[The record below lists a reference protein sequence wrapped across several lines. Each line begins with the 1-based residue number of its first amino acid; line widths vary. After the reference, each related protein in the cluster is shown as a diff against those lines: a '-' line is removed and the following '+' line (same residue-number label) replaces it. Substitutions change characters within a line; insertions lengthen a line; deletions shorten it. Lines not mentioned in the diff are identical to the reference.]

1 MLIWKMMAICHSE
14 NGCDKMME
22 GQRLMV
28 KKPIRNLRS
37 DKPVPPRLCD
47 VVVDGDDVTLQF
59 KTGKN
64 EFESMPWP
72 DIVSQVEEAKKTA

>member
-1 MLIWKMMAICHSE
+1 
-14 NGCDKMME
+14 
-22 GQRLMV
+22 MV